1 MIELQDAPADPDPA
15 IAERN
20 RQLVEL
26 RAASP
31 LRPAA
36 GRADDVDGLA
46 LFDAAR
52 QPSLF

>member
-1 MIELQDAPADPDPA
+1 MIELHNAPADRDPA
-15 IAERN
+15 IDDRN

-31 LRPAA
+31 LRPAT